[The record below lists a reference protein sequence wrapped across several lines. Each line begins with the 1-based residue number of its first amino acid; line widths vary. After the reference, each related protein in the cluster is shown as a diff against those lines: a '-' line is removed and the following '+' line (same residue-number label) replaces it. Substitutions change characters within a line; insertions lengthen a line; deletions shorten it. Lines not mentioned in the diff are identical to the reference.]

1 MLFSQEIDLYP
12 NLTGERMSL
21 YIWGTVRVSTEMT
34 QTKNYLLSKKRLT
47 EHQNKKMRQL
57 SGGMK
62 RRVGLIQALLNN
74 PDFLIIDEPTTG
86 LDPEERIRIRNL
98 LVDFSKDR
106 TVLFSTHVVED
117 LAATCTQLAIMKKG
131 SFLYSGS
138 VSGLLENAKGT
149 FELVMVQN
157 GKKPVC

>member
-1 MLFSQEIDLYP
+1 
-12 NLTGERMSL
+12 
-21 YIWGTVRVSTEMT
+21 
-34 QTKNYLLSKKRLT
+34 
-47 EHQNKKMRQL
+47 MRQL

-74 PDFLIIDEPTTG
+74 PDFLIIDEPHTG

-131 SFLYSGS
+131 SFLYSGRD
-138 VSGLLENAKGT
+138 VDKRQRLLLGCLSIRSYPFSCAAEEVRYSFFFPTLWPYCFSHKMCIRDRIIC
-149 FELVMVQN
+149 LQN
-157 GKKPVC
+157 